1 MSKMKDKNDCL
12 IFTLKNQQLFS
23 SYRSLRSR
31 SLIKNLFIKS
41 KKYKKI
47 VYFGFCAEK
56 AENNWPRRYGVP
68 QKPPEALFGRICKI
82 EGRKNPPISLQ
93 RTSATRT
100 RNLHHRL
107 NSRAPS
113 YLDENHEMN
122 YLDIITILH
131 NSIKRQFS
139 WFWPINQFFNARIW
153 FNIYHQT
160 SHKTL
165 VEEDK
170 NHYYSS

>member
-1 MSKMKDKNDCL
+1 MTVS
-12 IFTLKNQQLFS
+12 F
-23 SYRSLRSR
+23 SR
-31 SLIKNLFIKS
+31 SKIGSCFLLIDLSGLDLWLKICLLN

-47 VYFGFCAEK
+47 VYFGNCAEK

-68 QKPPEALFGRICKI
+68 QKPPGALFGRICKI

-93 RTSATRT
+93 RTSATQT

-113 YLDENHEMN
+113 DLDENHEMN

-139 WFWPINQFFNARIW
+139 WFWPINQFF
-153 FNIYHQT
+153 QC
-160 SHKTL
+160 
-165 VEEDK
+165 
-170 NHYYSS
+170 